1 MATAQNIIR
10 FWVDDTGPEG
20 WYNGTEELDNA
31 IRDRFLPSWEAARTG
46 ALDHWQDTAEGA
58 LGFLILTDQF
68 PRNMFRGDA
77 RSFATD
83 AVALSC
89 AERAIDNGLDLQIDL
104 PTRQFFYMP
113 FMHSE
118 EMAMQER
125 CIELMQDRMSDPR
138 GEGDTLHARVHREII
153 HRFGRFPYRNQALGR
168 FSSAEED
175 EFIRDGGYGHILHE
189 LQDEQ
194 E

>member
-83 AVALSC
+83 AAALAC
-89 AERAIDNGLDLQIDL
+89 AERAIDNGLDLLVDL

-113 FMHSE
+113 FRHSE
-118 EMAMQER
+118 EMVMQDR
-125 CIELMQDRMSDPR
+125 SIELTQDRMSDPR
-138 GEGDTLHARVHREII
+138 GAGDTLHARVHREII
-153 HRFGRFPYRNQALGR
+153 RRFGRFPYRNQALGR
-168 FSSAEED
+168 VSSAEEV
-175 EFIRDGGYGHILHE
+175 EFIDNGGYGSILHE
-189 LQDEQ
+189 LQGEQ
-194 E
+194 S

>member
-1 MATAQNIIR
+1 MATAQKIIR
-10 FWVDDTGPEG
+10 FWVEDTGPEG
-20 WYNGTEELDNA
+20 WYNGTDALDTT
-31 IRDRFLPSWEAARTG
+31 IRDRFLPSWEAARAG

-83 AVALSC
+83 AAALAC

-118 EMAMQER
+118 EMVMQDR
-125 CIELMQDRMSDPR
+125 CVELMQDRMSDPR
-138 GEGDTLHARVHREII
+138 GAGDTLHARVHREII
-153 HRFGRFPYRNQALGR
+153 RKFGRFPYRNEALGR
-168 FSSAEED
+168 ESSAEETA
-175 EFIRDGGYGHILHE
+175 FIQDGGYASIR
-189 LQDEQ
+189 DEIQ
-194 E
+194 KRDA

>member
-168 FSSAEED
+168 VSSAEED

>member
-1 MATAQNIIR
+1 MPTTQEIIH
-10 FWVDDTGPEG
+10 FWVDETGPEG
-20 WYNGTEELDNA
+20 WYNGSDDLDGT
-31 IRDRFLPSWEAARTG
+31 IRNRFLADWEAARAG
-46 ALDHWQDTAEGA
+46 QRDHWQDTAEGA

-83 AVALSC
+83 AAALAC
-89 AERAIDNGLDLQIDL
+89 AEKAIAADLDLQIDL

-118 EMAMQER
+118 EMAMQDR

-138 GEGDTLHARVHREII
+138 GAGDTLHARVHREII
-153 HRFGRFPYRNQALGR
+153 RKFGRFPYRNDVLERQ
-168 FSSAEED
+168 SSAEEIA
-175 EFIRDGGYGHILHE
+175 FIQGGGYASIRE
-189 LQDEQ
+189 KMQKNDA
-194 E
+194 

>member
-1 MATAQNIIR
+1 MATAKKIIR
-10 FWVDDTGPEG
+10 FWVDETGPEG
-20 WYNGTEELDNA
+20 WYNGSEELDTT
-31 IRDRFLPSWEAARTG
+31 IRDNFLPSWEAARAG

-83 AVALSC
+83 AAALAC
-89 AERAIDNGLDLQIDL
+89 AERAIDNGLDLQIEL

-153 HRFGRFPYRNQALGR
+153 HRFGRFPYRNHVLGR
-168 FSSAEED
+168 DSSVEEED
-175 EFIRDGGYGHILHE
+175 FITNGGYGSILHAQ
-189 LQDEQ
+189 QDEQ
-194 E
+194 K

>member
-1 MATAQNIIR
+1 MATAQSIIR

-83 AVALSC
+83 AAALSC

-118 EMAMQER
+118 EMAMQDR

-168 FSSAEED
+168 VSSAEEG

>member
-1 MATAQNIIR
+1 MTTAQDIIR

-20 WYNGTEELDNA
+20 WYNGTEELDST
-31 IRDRFLPSWEAARTG
+31 IRDKFLLHWEAARAG
-46 ALDHWQDTAEGA
+46 ELDHWQDSAEGA

-83 AVALSC
+83 AAALAC
-89 AERAIDNGLDLQIDL
+89 AERSIGNGLDLQVDL

-118 EMAMQER
+118 EMAMQDR

-153 HRFGRFPYRNQALGR
+153 RRFRRFPYRNQVLGR
-168 FSSAEED
+168 ESSEEEAD
-175 EFIRDGGYGHILHE
+175 FISNGGYGHILHE

-194 E
+194 G

>member
-1 MATAQNIIR
+1 MTTAQDIIR

-20 WYNGTEELDNA
+20 WYNGSEELDGK
-31 IRDRFLPSWEAARTG
+31 IRDRFLPSWETALAG
-46 ALDHWQDTAEGA
+46 GLDHWQDSAEGA

-83 AVALSC
+83 AAALAC
-89 AERAIDNGLDLQIDL
+89 AERAIENGLDLQVDL

-118 EMAMQER
+118 EMAMQDR
-125 CIELMQDRMSDPR
+125 CIDLMQDRMSDPR

-153 HRFGRFPYRNQALGR
+153 RRFGRFPYRNQALGR
-168 FSSAEED
+168 ESRQEETD
-175 EFIRDGGYGHILHE
+175 FISNGGYGHILHE
-189 LQDEQ
+189 LQEGQ
-194 E
+194 S

>member
-1 MATAQNIIR
+1 
-10 FWVDDTGPEG
+10 
-20 WYNGTEELDNA
+20 
-31 IRDRFLPSWEAARTG
+31 
-46 ALDHWQDTAEGA
+46 

-83 AVALSC
+83 AAALAC
-89 AERAIDNGLDLQIDL
+89 TERAIDNGLDMQIDL

-118 EMAMQER
+118 EMAMQTR

-138 GEGDTLHARVHREII
+138 GDGDTLHARVHCEII
-153 HRFGRFPYRNQALGR
+153 RRFGRFPYRNHVLGR
-168 FSSAEED
+168 DSSAEEVD
-175 EFIRDGGYGHILHE
+175 FIENGGYGSILHA
-189 LQDEQ
+189 LQGEQ
-194 E
+194 K

>member
-20 WYNGTEELDNA
+20 WYNGTEALDTE
-31 IRDRFLPSWEAARTG
+31 IRGRFLPSWEAARAG
-46 ALDHWQDTAEGA
+46 ALEHWQDTAEGA

-68 PRNMFRGDA
+68 PRNMFRGDT

-83 AVALSC
+83 AAALAC

-118 EMAMQER
+118 EMAMQDR

-153 HRFGRFPYRNQALGR
+153 RRFGRFPYRNQALGR
-168 FSSAEED
+168 DSSAEE
-175 EFIRDGGYGHILHE
+175 EVFIREGGYGHILHE
-189 LQDEQ
+189 LQDAQ